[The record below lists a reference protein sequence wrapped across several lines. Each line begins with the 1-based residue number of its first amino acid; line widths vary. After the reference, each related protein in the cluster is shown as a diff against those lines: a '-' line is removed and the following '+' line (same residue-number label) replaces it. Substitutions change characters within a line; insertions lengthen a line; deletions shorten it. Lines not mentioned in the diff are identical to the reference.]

1 MRDAKVPTRERFFE
15 RGGSNEGIVPCL
27 EVSKVDEDRAVSIE
41 GDERTSLV
49 VEDVKSFGVE
59 LGGSKERREVV
70 RFANRF
76 EKGKHLKTQRTL
88 KTAPSGRR
96 ISFANRAIDSDFSS
110 RRALGLGMDLS
121 T

>member
-1 MRDAKVPTRERFFE
+1 MKGDERTGDSLVRDAKVPTRERFFE

-70 RFANRF
+70 RSR
-76 EKGKHLKTQRTL
+76 
-88 KTAPSGRR
+88 
-96 ISFANRAIDSDFSS
+96 IDS
-110 RRALGLGMDLS
+110 RRGNI
-121 T
+121 